1 MNSRQLRAIHK
12 YKIIKSILP
21 NFTLKLL
28 CKIAGVSVSGY
39 YCWKNRKL
47 KNKDFEIT
55 ALISKIFF
63 QHNGKIGIRRIKM
76 ELERNYNL
84 IVNKKKIQRIKQ
96 ENNLKT
102 KIRKKRKNY
111 SGYLR
116 SQRWCVAENILNR
129 QFRQNKSAKAYSTD
143 VTYLT
148 TKTGRYYLSVVKDL
162 GSKEIAAYN
171 VSTKHDLGLVMNTIN
186 QLQKHKK
193 EAIMHSDRGGLYTS
207 FQYIQKLKELN
218 LTRSMSRSGNCLD
231 NAPIESFFG
240 HLKDEMDYR
249 DCKSLEEIRDKID
262 EYIYY
267 YNTRRYQWGLNK
279 MTPCEFRQYLNS
291 SY

>member
-47 KNKDFEIT
+47 KNKDLEIT

-116 SQRWCVAENILNR
+116 SQTWCIAENILNR
-129 QFRQNKSAKAYSTD
+129 QFRQNKTDKAYSTD

-162 GSKEIAAYN
+162 FNGCNIFDDKNRQVLSICSK
-171 VSTKHDLGLVMNTIN
+171 G
-186 QLQKHKK
+186 
-193 EAIMHSDRGGLYTS
+193 
-207 FQYIQKLKELN
+207 
-218 LTRSMSRSGNCLD
+218 
-231 NAPIESFFG
+231 
-240 HLKDEMDYR
+240 
-249 DCKSLEEIRDKID
+249 
-262 EYIYY
+262 
-267 YNTRRYQWGLNK
+267 
-279 MTPCEFRQYLNS
+279 FRK
-291 SY
+291 

>member
-1 MNSRQLRAIHK
+1 MNSRQLRTIHK
-12 YKIIKSILP
+12 YKIIESILHK
-21 NFTLKLL
+21 FTLKVL

-39 YCWKNRKL
+39 YCWKNREL
-47 KNKDFEIT
+47 KDKDIEIIGI
-55 ALISKIFF
+55 ISKIFF

-84 IVNKKKIQRIKQ
+84 IVK

-102 KIRKKRKNY
+102 QIRKKRKNY

-116 SQRWCVAENILNR
+116 SQKWCVAENILNR
-129 QFRQNKSAKAYSTD
+129 QFRQNKADRAYSTD

-148 TKTGRYYLSVVKDL
+148 TKTERYYLSVVKDL
-162 GSKEIAAYN
+162 GSKEIVAYN
-171 VSTKHDLGLVMNTIN
+171 VSTKHNLELVMNTIN
-186 QLQKHKK
+186 QLTKHEK
-193 EAIMHSDRGGLYTS
+193 EGIMHSDRGGLYTS

-218 LTRSMSRSGNCLD
+218 LIRSMSRSGNCL
-231 NAPIESFFG
+231 A
-240 HLKDEMDYR
+240 
-249 DCKSLEEIRDKID
+249 RDKID

-267 YNTRRYQWGLNK
+267 YNNRRYQWGLNK
-279 MTPCEFRQYLNS
+279 MTPCEYRKYLEM

>member
-1 MNSRQLRAIHK
+1 MNSRQLRTIHK
-12 YKIIKSILP
+12 YKIIESIHSKY
-21 NFTLKLL
+21 TLKCL
-28 CKIAGVSVSGY
+28 CKIAKVSVSGY
-39 YCWKNRKL
+39 YCWKNRTL
-47 KNKDFEIT
+47 ENKDLEIT
-55 ALISKIFF
+55 TLISQIFF

-76 ELERNYNL
+76 ELDRNYNL
-84 IVNKKKIQRIKQ
+84 IVNKKKIQRIKK

-102 KIRKKRKNY
+102 QIRKKRKNY

-116 SQRWCVAENILNR
+116 SQRWCIAENILNR
-129 QFRQNKSAKAYSTD
+129 QFRQNKSDKAYSTD

-148 TKTGRYYLSVVKDL
+148 TKNGRYYLSVVKDL
-162 GSKEIAAYN
+162 GSKEIVAYN
-171 VSTKHDLGLVMNTIN
+171 VSTKHDLVLVMDTIK
-186 QLQKHKK
+186 QLKKHEKG
-193 EAIMHSDRGGLYTS
+193 AIMHSDRGGLYTS

-218 LTRSMSRSGNCLD
+218 FIRSMSRSGNCLD

-240 HLKDEMDYR
+240 HLKDEVEYKN
-249 DCKSLEEIRDKID
+249 CKSLEEIREKID

-279 MTPCEFRQYLNS
+279 MTPREFRQFLNS

>member
-1 MNSRQLRAIHK
+1 MNSHQLRAIHK
-12 YKIIKSILP
+12 YQIIESILSLY
-21 NFTLKLL
+21 TLKLL
-28 CKIAGVSVSGY
+28 CKIAKVSVSGY
-39 YCWKNRKL
+39 YCWKNRIL
-47 KNKDFEIT
+47 KNKDKEI
-55 ALISKIFF
+55 ISIISQIFF

-84 IVNKKKIQRIKQ
+84 IVNKKKIQRIKK

-102 KIRKKRKNY
+102 QIRKKRKNY

-116 SQRWCVAENILNR
+116 SQRWCIAENILNR
-129 QFRQNKSAKAYSTD
+129 NFRQKEANKAYSTD

-148 TKTGRYYLSVVKDL
+148 TKSGRYYLSVIKDL
-162 GSKEIAAYN
+162 GSKEIVAHN
-171 VSTKHDLGLVMNTIN
+171 VFKRQDLELIMNTLEQI
-186 QLQKHKK
+186 KK
-193 EAIMHSDRGGLYTS
+193 QDGAILHSDRGGLYTS

-240 HLKDEMDYR
+240 HLKDEVEYKE
-249 DCKSLEEIRDKID
+249 CKTLEEIRDKID
-262 EYIYY
+262 IYIYY

-279 MTPCEFRQYLNS
+279 MTPNEFRQYLQS